1 MTVTREELVK
11 KLSDK
16 SGYFQKDIRY
26 LLQCLDDVVFEE
38 MCKATLE
45 NDVRVQI
52 TTGIKLGCK
61 KNPQRDRVDP
71 RTQEPIVVAESPK
84 PFAKFSQDFRLKLEA
99 AYKNQKDG

>member
-45 NDVRVQI
+45 NDVKVQI

-99 AYKNQKDG
+99 AYKDQKDG